1 MRKRQSQIAETIKRH
16 FSTLLQQEGRYIY
29 GHEVLVTVTNV
40 MMSPDLGLAKIYLSI
55 YNTENK
61 QAVLLQMQEE
71 QQALK
76 QGLARRIRSH
86 VRRVPDIDFYM
97 DETLDEMFRVDAL
110 FKKLED
116 DGHLKKEE

>member
-29 GHEVLVTVTNV
+29 GHEALVTVTNV